1 MLYAPHTGARVM
13 TVVFPVLGLIVL
25 LVGGIS
31 SHTYPGYLQ
40 VHFGTATTKCVY
52 LGVAMAFA
60 TIVFASMLIFCG
72 YVIDLLVQNELD
84 NRETAL
90 NVSADDVP
98 APPKRYV

>member
-1 MLYAPHTGARVM
+1 
-13 TVVFPVLGLIVL
+13 
-25 LVGGIS
+25 
-31 SHTYPGYLQ
+31 
-40 VHFGTATTKCVY
+40 
-52 LGVAMAFA
+52 MAFA

-84 NRETAL
+84 NREAAL